1 MCSYSSLEG
10 ASVNRSSSYQTLNL
24 YIVPIPFQRKAPV
37 SKTENIVEIGATLT
51 QKSFRVLKNVSTFL
65 NTFSVFL
72 NNKNITFQA
81 PNLSPW
87 QFYENILSF

>member
-65 NTFSVFL
+65 NTFSVF
-72 NNKNITFQA
+72 
-81 PNLSPW
+81 
-87 QFYENILSF
+87 